1 MLTINQFNKES
12 FDIQREQ
19 TFEKGSFFDVNS
31 SGDRLISLYYYNNFL
46 VEVYFN
52 PYINE
57 VERFVA
63 LSLWDAADKYID
75 LNQLFVE
82 A

>member
-1 MLTINQFNKES
+1 MLTIEDFNRSS

-19 TFEKGSFFDVNS
+19 TFEYGEFFDVNS
-31 SGDRLISLYYYNNFL
+31 SRDRLISLYYYNEYL

-57 VERFVA
+57 VEKFLA
-63 LSLWDAADKYID
+63 LSIFEAADKYID
-75 LNQLFVE
+75 LSEILVE
-82 A
+82 V